1 MMIPSLLQLDGQ
13 KVYRDRMREEGWAR
27 ASETDGLFVTVE
39 VRQILELVRGFKC
52 RVDGC
57 KGHFKLV
64 QASTVAHGGS
74 VKLWFRCSGHGC
86 VRQLIWCGSSCVTL
100 PRRLGEA
107 GEQVVER
114 VGFGKVI
121 AAILSGQLYR
131 DYSRQI
137 AAEGSRP
144 YEPQRFN
151 EIVVWILP
159 YTTSVLNAQVKHG
172 RDAMKKLP
180 PESLGSSKRAVTCA
194 DGYWQVRGYTSPNGT
209 ATVSDWLTRAV
220 IGYGHCCQRGVDI
233 YDFEMVCS
241 CGACDQGAELSCI
254 GVKQFAGPYKYTSK
268 SMEAD
273 KLFDIFNDL
282 RSDAI
287 MIERNVADGDG
298 GSDVVFKL
306 VFPEEDSQHQLCGG
320 HHNRAVIS
328 RLMKAAAMKT
338 WPATKVELE
347 RAANGTAPMPLTC
360 DATGSPLRCHCSK
373 HKAGCGCIGANF
385 LQRTRLNHTL
395 CMQQAGSDPD
405 KYEELLS
412 QLMAHVEGN
421 CEECSFHPKLI
432 CSCELKCSSDNLVCD
447 GKPYEVTYKLTCPFH
462 NGAAKRILTEAAAK
476 KDTVIS
482 RDLGKVTSNPSETI
496 GKCLTDLRD
505 KSHVLNAMH
514 YKAKSNLGL
523 MLANQTYML
532 AHFDPDYH
540 FKLDVM
546 AEAGLEIP
554 VGFRETCHRENT
566 ERLKL
571 NEKAKTVESKR
582 HRYNL
587 KAARQARGEE
597 YKKNSKDCRTA
608 RVGQYLS
615 GATLD
620 LDDADVEIDD
630 SMVDMDNEVDVPEGL
645 GHEELLVDL
654 QRRTQEQAAHRR
666 KVQVAGVAAINGG
679 SSTAPKTPKGVAGRC
694 TCGATCARSCP
705 CSGASP
711 PVDCTEKCHP
721 TNKKCTNC
729 VAGRSS
735 AAQGGGSC
743 SGSGGVLSIHGSRK
757 PTPLEVRWT
766 KGSVLD
772 MYVTLPPSFS
782 AVALDFEATGG
793 VTYVDEITQGC
804 LSKVSCTNGVTEPAI
819 ARTGQD
825 PATHFASYVY
835 TDRPIPEHLEKSIG
849 IFSASKPNSQLRG
862 HRPFAGAGGF
872 GERALSLLAAQPAP
886 IILVGHRLLEYDLPL
901 LLEHFERANVDGYAC
916 LLDAGVVGV
925 FDTLRH
931 AKARSWVSMPIDHH
945 GRESYALSPVH
956 NALGFGAIDDA
967 HGDAP
972 LPTFTANLHSKL
984 NALINSPLVARCRGG
999 RRCQPQSL
1007 CGLCPRDGLVQC
1019 GEHPP
1024 GGAARSCSARKLL
1037 QRSSSAARDPRGAC
1051 PRAGLC

>member
-1 MMIPSLLQLDGQ
+1 MIPSLLQLDGQ

-27 ASETDGLFVTVE
+27 ASETDGLFATVE
-39 VRQILELVRGFKC
+39 VRQILELVRQFKC

-114 VGFGKVI
+114 VGFGKVV

-137 AAEGSRP
+137 AAEGSQP

-159 YTTSVLNAQVKHG
+159 YTTSVLDAQVKHG

-209 ATVSDWLTRAV
+209 ATVSDWLTRAI

-233 YDFEMVCS
+233 YDFEIVCS
-241 CGACDQGAELSCI
+241 CGACDPGAELSCL

-360 DATGSPLRCHCSK
+360 DTTGSPLRCHCSK

-405 KYEELLS
+405 KYEALLS
-412 QLMAHVEGN
+412 QLMAHIEGN
-421 CEECSFHPKLI
+421 CEECSFHPKLV
-432 CSCELKCSSDNLVCD
+432 CSCELKCGSEELVCD

-462 NGAAKRILTEAAAK
+462 IGAAKRILTEAAAK
-476 KDTVIS
+476 KDMVIS

-532 AHFDPDYH
+532 AHFDADYH

-554 VGFRETCHRENT
+554 VGFKETCRREIA

-571 NEKAKTVESKR
+571 NEKAKTEASKR

-630 SMVDMDNEVDVPEGL
+630 SMVDMDNEVDVPDGL
-645 GHEELLVDL
+645 GHEALLVDL
-654 QRRTQEQAAHRR
+654 QRRTQQQAAHRR
-666 KVQVAGVAAINGG
+666 QVQVAGIAAINGG
-679 SSTAPKTPKGVAGRC
+679 SSTAPKTPKGVAGAC
-694 TCGATCARSCP
+694 TCGATCVRSCP
-705 CSGASP
+705 CSCASP

-721 TNKKCTNC
+721 ANKKCKNC

-735 AAQGGGSC
+735 AAQGGASC
-743 SGSGGVLSIHGSRK
+743 LGLGGAVSVHGSRK
-757 PTPLEVRWT
+757 PTPPEVSWT
-766 KGSVLD
+766 KGLQRSPHRSSSSATASSSTTCRCCWSISSAPTSTAINV
-772 MYVTLPPSFS
+772 FS
-782 AVALDFEATGG
+782 TPASWASLTRCGTRRLALGRRRRRTSTG
-793 VTYVDEITQGC
+793 ESRSHSR
-804 LSKVSCTNGVTEPAI
+804 LCTM
-819 ARTGQD
+819 R
-825 PATHFASYVY
+825 
-835 TDRPIPEHLEKSIG
+835 L
-849 IFSASKPNSQLRG
+849 
-862 HRPFAGAGGF
+862 
-872 GERALSLLAAQPAP
+872 AL
-886 IILVGHRLLEYDLPL
+886 
-901 LLEHFERANVDGYAC
+901 
-916 LLDAGVVGV
+916 
-925 FDTLRH
+925 
-931 AKARSWVSMPIDHH
+931 ARSTMLTVS
-945 GRESYALSPVH
+945 
-956 NALGFGAIDDA
+956 
-967 HGDAP
+967 
-972 LPTFTANLHSKL
+972 LPTFTASLHSQL
-984 NALINSPLVARCRGG
+984 NALILSRPLWPDAEADVAANLKVFAAFVPEMSSSSVVSIHQAVLRARVLRANYFNGAPAQREILEARALVQDFVRNAADGEMLVLPAATAAARAAAHNEAERLGLRHETTESAPGIKAVPLVNL
-999 RRCQPQSL
+999 PL
-1007 CGLCPRDGLVQC
+1007 
-1019 GEHPP
+1019 
-1024 GGAARSCSARKLL
+1024 
-1037 QRSSSAARDPRGAC
+1037 SAAVFADAPTEE
-1051 PRAGLC
+1051 PLPEM